1 MVTMIMMTMMMSRRL
16 VINTPFLKL
25 LQFKNPQISFG
36 GSFKIVSLI
45 FISII
50 FISCT
55 SNTEQ
60 GVVSTN
66 DLLSDTT
73 VTTIAEEVVEEVVS
87 VEDAQLLLARCLRE
101 NGYDINDPKN
111 DESLRSV
118 LQPVFLAADQKGREE
133 FQETIQTCA
142 EDNNIPIGGS
152 ADFENPEA
160 VADSLDTQ
168 LEFAQCLRENGIEIE
183 DPSAESQLR
192 PLLNE
197 LVQSGQ
203 YLQTQIRE
211 VADICFDDLGIDPPQ
226 QRGG

>member
-1 MVTMIMMTMMMSRRL
+1 M
-16 VINTPFLKL
+16 K
-25 LQFKNPQISFG
+25 KY
-36 GSFKIVSLI
+36 
-45 FISII
+45 
-50 FISCT
+50 
-55 SNTEQ
+55 SNTLLLLLFIFLLACSSSDESQ

-66 DLLSDTT
+66 DLSSDTT
-73 VTTIAEEVVEEVVS
+73 VITIEEEVAEEVVS
-87 VEDAQLLLARCLRE
+87 IEDAQLLLARCLRE
-101 NGYDINDPKN
+101 NGYDIKDPKN

-142 EDNNIPIGGS
+142 EDNNIPLGRS

-183 DPSAESQLR
+183 DPSAESPLR
-192 PLLNE
+192 PLLIE

-203 YLQTQIRE
+203 DLQTRIQE